1 VERIDTLVSTVPPS
15 YAFATLWEL
24 VAATVPERIALVSGG
39 SQRTYAQVEARAS
52 RLATWMQQ
60 RGVNE
65 GSFVGLQI
73 RNRSEHVEAMLAAY
87 KLRAIPVNVNYRLR
101 EAELEYIYTDCG
113 IVGIIHEFV
122 DADVIGDAVRR
133 MQATPWQLAV
143 GPDFES
149 AIAQSAADPVRQRSG
164 DDLYVVYTGGTT
176 GRPRAVVWRM
186 EDAFFAC
193 IGGGD
198 PTGTLGMISEPSQIT
213 DRLVPIAS
221 FLPAPPLVHA
231 SGMWSTLRWLLAGA
245 KVTLLDHFSAVE
257 IWNAVALERVTAMNI
272 VGDAM
277 GRPLLDALVDV
288 QELDLSSLQQ
298 LTSGGARL
306 SAAIREGL
314 LRAFPGIVIKDSYGS
329 SETGVHGS
337 MTFQGTS
344 LPGGLTTRDT
354 VIVDPVSL
362 IELGPEV
369 SSRGLIA
376 RRGNVPLRYHGHP
389 EASARTFIVKDDVR
403 YAVTGDWGSRNADG
417 TLNLV
422 GRGSECINTGGEK
435 VFTEEVEEVVLRHPH
450 IADAVV
456 VGAPDTTWGQVIV
469 AIVTAREGTGVDVDE
484 VRANCRAHLAGF
496 KVPKRVIVVE
506 ALRRTVAGK
515 VDYRWAREVAL
526 QGATSE
532 MTHQGGTP

>member
-1 VERIDTLVSTVPPS
+1 VRTIAPS

-24 VAATVPERIALVSGG
+24 VAARVPERTALVSGG
-39 SQRTYAQVEARAS
+39 TRRTYAQVDERAA
-52 RLATWMQQ
+52 RLATWMRQH
-60 RGVNE
+60 GVNE

-101 EAELEYIYTDCG
+101 EAELEYIYSNCG
-113 IVGIIHEFV
+113 IVGIIHEIV
-122 DADVIGDAVRR
+122 DADVTSEAARR

-149 AIAQSAADPVRQRSG
+149 AIAQSATDPIRQRSG

-176 GRPRAVVWRM
+176 GRPRGVVWRM

-198 PTGTLGMISEPSQIT
+198 PTGTLGMIAEPSQIT
-213 DRLVPIAS
+213 ERLVPNAS

-231 SGMWSTLRWLLAGA
+231 AGMWSTLRWLLAGA
-245 KVTLLDHFSAVE
+245 QVTLLDHFSAID
-257 IWNAVALERVTAMNI
+257 IWNAVALERVAAMNI

-277 GRPLLDALVDV
+277 GRPLLDAFVDV
-288 QELDLSSLQQ
+288 EDLDLSSLQQ

-306 SAAIREGL
+306 SAATREGFQ
-314 LRAFPGIVIKDSYGS
+314 RAFPKITIKDSYGS
-329 SETGVHGS
+329 SEAGVHGS
-337 MTFQGTS
+337 RTFQGTS
-344 LPGGLTTRDT
+344 APGGLTTRDT
-354 VIVDPVSL
+354 VLVDPVSL
-362 IELGPEV
+362 VELEPDV
-369 SSRGLIA
+369 SSQGLIA
-376 RRGNVPLRYHGHP
+376 RRGHVPLRYHRHP
-389 EASARTFIVKDDVR
+389 EASARTFIAKDEVR
-403 YAVTGDWGSRNADG
+403 YAVTGDWGSLNADG
-417 TLNLV
+417 TLNLI

-435 VFTEEVEEVVLRHPH
+435 VFTEEVEGVLLRHPQ

-456 VGAPDTTWGQVIV
+456 VGAPDATWGEVVV
-469 AIVTAREGTGVDVDE
+469 AIVTARQGEELDAAE
-484 VRANCRAHLAGF
+484 VRAHCRADLAGF
-496 KVPKRVIVVE
+496 KVPKRVIAVE

-515 VDYRWAREVAL
+515 VDYGWARQVAL
-526 QGATSE
+526 HGTTSE